1 MKVIKMNRKEIR
13 ENFYLF
19 EVLVQKEGSM
29 EEFQI
34 KRFGKI
40 TDEQMV
46 AQIES
51 CKEFS
56 DIFYLDDSRHTDLSV
71 YEEYRRRFNL

>member
-1 MKVIKMNRKEIR
+1 MKVIKMNRREIR

-19 EVLVQKEGSM
+19 EVLVKKQEKI

-40 TDEQMV
+40 TDEQMI

-71 YEEYRRRFNL
+71 YEEYKRRFHL